1 MARSTAAGGPFRV
14 PRTGIVSHAAVSI
27 SVLHVVDSLNDH
39 AGAPAIAL
47 VGLFKALGDHDVAS
61 SVITLDRNPQPSG
74 HAAIHGH
81 DPETVRQCVRAADLV
96 HLHGFDRRLG
106 DGVVSEARR
115 VGKPYI
121 IAPLGTF
128 SPNEHVQAGWLTCLA
143 EWVHYRRVLRR
154 ASVVIALNEAEAR
167 DLRRRSVDGGV
178 RVLPYGL
185 NFDDYADAPDS
196 RSHWDVGDDE
206 RIVLFLG
213 PIHPVEGLV
222 PLVRSIGEL
231 GHDFRG
237 WKLVLAGP
245 QPGDWRQKMEA
256 AIGRK
261 HARDR
266 VTFVADPD
274 LRAQRALLSRASVL
288 VSASLCV
295 RCPVS
300 VTQAVAAG
308 VPVVA
313 TDHGLP
319 PGLTSHIHLCKPTR
333 ADLRDALRPLLT
345 CRQDARLSK
354 GSEARQ
360 AWARAVDWPALIQSY
375 VELYESAVHP

>member
-1 MARSTAAGGPFRV
+1 MPRAR
-14 PRTGIVSHAAVSI
+14 IVSHPAVSI
-27 SVLHVVDSLNDH
+27 SVLHVVDSLSDQ
-39 AGAPAIAL
+39 AGATAIAL
-47 VGLFKALGDHDVAS
+47 VGLFKALRDHDVVS
-61 SVITLDRNPQPSG
+61 SVITLDRNPQPSS

-81 DPETVRQCVRAADLV
+81 DPEAVRQCVQATDLV

-115 VGKPYI
+115 AGKPYI
-121 IAPLGTF
+121 LAPLGTF
-128 SPNEHVQAGWLTCLA
+128 STNEYVQPGWLTRLA
-143 EWVHYRRVLRR
+143 ERVHYRRVLRR

-167 DLRRRSVDGGV
+167 DLRRRSVDGAV

-185 NFDDYADAPDS
+185 NFDDYVDAPDS
-196 RSHWDVGDDE
+196 RSHWDVGNDE

-213 PIHPVEGLV
+213 PIHPIEGLV
-222 PLVRSIGEL
+222 PLARSIGEL

-261 HARDR
+261 GAQDR
-266 VTFVADPD
+266 VTFVVDPD
-274 LRAQRALLSRASVL
+274 LPAQRALLSRASVL

-300 VTQAVAAG
+300 VTQAVATG

-319 PGLTSHIHLCKPTR
+319 PGLTSHIHVCKPTR
-333 ADLRDALRPLLT
+333 AALRDALRPLIA
-345 CRQDARLSK
+345 CREDARRSK

-360 AWARAVDWPALIQSY
+360 VWAQAVDWPALIQSY